1 LKEEEILANHLLVG
15 TRKQHAPHNSTLDQQ
30 KKKLSVELE
39 NNRLMKILIRMI
51 LSLLVAGALTLYVHF
66 NFLFQGEKLLMYSL
80 PILISIYILTGMVNI
95 VNPQAKIVGL
105 GIILFWFLYDFFVKG
120 SYNNKDFALYLFS
133 IITVSASFALITR
146 IVAHL
151 FFRLQTCDKI
161 KQEDPKLFEIVNR
174 ILHEDWDPKGQN
186 KIKDQLNSIFD
197 YSVFIPQIFFLL
209 KDKKNSEKITTYLS
223 DTMKHSLGVTPNKVH
238 NQKIAELIVRN
249 FEENNV

>member
-1 LKEEEILANHLLVG
+1 
-15 TRKQHAPHNSTLDQQ
+15 
-30 KKKLSVELE
+30 
-39 NNRLMKILIRMI
+39 
-51 LSLLVAGALTLYVHF
+51 
-66 NFLFQGEKLLMYSL
+66 
-80 PILISIYILTGMVNI
+80 MVNI

-186 KIKDQLNSIFD
+186 KIKDQYLI
-197 YSVFIPQIFFLL
+197 IPYLFLKYFF
-209 KDKKNSEKITTYLS
+209 
-223 DTMKHSLGVTPNKVH
+223 
-238 NQKIAELIVRN
+238 
-249 FEENNV
+249 F